1 MKRITVRLSDAQ
13 ATAVGVHGGT
23 VADPDAARGIR
34 LLIVS
39 GLGVGEAERP
49 RGLLG
54 ADEETRSR
62 VGSSGA
68 AARWPK
74 RKRAKRRAKPSM

>member
-1 MKRITVRLSDAQ
+1 MKRITVRLSDEQ

-23 VADPDAARGIR
+23 ARDPDAARGIR

-39 GLGVGEAERP
+39 ALGVGDVERP

-62 VGSSGA
+62 VGSQGA

-74 RKRAKRRAKPSM
+74 KKPKRKSKKLS